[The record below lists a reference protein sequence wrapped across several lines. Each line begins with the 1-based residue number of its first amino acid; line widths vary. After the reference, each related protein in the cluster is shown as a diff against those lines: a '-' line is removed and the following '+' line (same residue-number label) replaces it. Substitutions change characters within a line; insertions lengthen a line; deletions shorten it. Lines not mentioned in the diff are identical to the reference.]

1 MKKYIILLLIISLAS
16 CKPKQIIHDHYIT
29 EIDSTAV
36 LALKEVISHQR
47 KEINQLKTTT
57 KRLIDKNTTLIN
69 ETQQHEI
76 NYDTGGTIMDNGKYP
91 VSSEIITITK
101 SKLEKTIKEQ
111 ENIIQEYKEEINSVT
126 QINRNLEYTVE
137 SLRNEIKELKS
148 KSIPSFNLSSFAY
161 GLVAGIILLIIIIVF
176 LR

>member
-1 MKKYIILLLIISLAS
+1 MKRYIILLLILSFAS
-16 CKPKQIIHDHYIT
+16 CKPKQVIHDRYIT

-36 LALKEVISHQR
+36 LALKEVILHQR
-47 KEINQLKTTT
+47 QEINELKTTT
-57 KRLIDKNTTLIN
+57 KRLLDENTTLLN

-76 NYDTGGTIMDNGKYP
+76 NYDTGGAIMDNGKYP

-111 ENIIQEYKEEINSVT
+111 ENIIQEYKGEINSVT

-161 GLVAGIILLIIIIVF
+161 GLVAGIILLVVIIVF